1 MQSGDN
7 KRVWAEVPW
16 CEVSLSV
23 DAKIKLRIVKT
34 QPIEFADIG
43 IVPNANELD
52 P

>member
-1 MQSGDN
+1 MQSGGAVTGLG
-7 KRVWAEVPW
+7 RGTS